1 MPITKDKKREIIKEL
16 GEKITKQKIVVFAD
30 FTGVKVKELSDLR
43 KKIKK
48 EEGELKVVKKTLARI
63 AFQKSGLEIDTKKLQ
78 GEIAFILGY
87 KDQLGTAK
95 ILYQFSKSNPSFKIL
110 GGFLDGELKGSDN
123 IIALAQ
129 LPTREELLSMLV
141 GSIASPMS
149 SFINVLQGNIKGL
162 IQVLKQVKT

>member
-1 MPITKDKKREIIKEL
+1 MSITKDKKREIIKEL

-78 GEIAFILGY
+78 GEIAFI
-87 KDQLGTAK
+87 
-95 ILYQFSKSNPSFKIL
+95 
-110 GGFLDGELKGSDN
+110 
-123 IIALAQ
+123 
-129 LPTREELLSMLV
+129 
-141 GSIASPMS
+141 
-149 SFINVLQGNIKGL
+149 
-162 IQVLKQVKT
+162 